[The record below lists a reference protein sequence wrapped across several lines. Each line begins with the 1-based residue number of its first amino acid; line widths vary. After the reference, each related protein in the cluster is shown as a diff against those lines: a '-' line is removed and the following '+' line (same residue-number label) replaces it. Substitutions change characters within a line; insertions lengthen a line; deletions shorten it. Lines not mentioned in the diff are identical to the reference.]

1 LENKQRYISQ
11 IMTSKSP
18 VRACEDVDEATL
30 SYAEVK
36 ALCAGNPLIKEK
48 IDLDVSVAKLKAL
61 KANHV
66 NEQYRLEDN
75 VLKYF
80 PEAIK
85 KTENRIKGYESDLT
99 HLKSIP
105 APEDGKMSPMT
116 IMGTEFAEKEAAG
129 KALIEA
135 CKTLKAKETLDVG
148 SYKGFDLSL
157 SYDSFS
163 KTFHLE
169 FKRDMTYTTTLG
181 ADPHG
186 NITRINNVLD
196 NVPKQLESSKSQLE
210 TLGAQ
215 LETAKEELGK
225 PFSRE
230 DELNTKMAR
239 LTELNIQ
246 LNIDGKKET
255 IELPMAADKLPDV
268 ADRIADKPP
277 KSIYAKMKFYK
288 NLTQSATTE
297 LPTAE
302 RTLLLR
308 NKEETAKEAE
318 SKNPKVNRDNER
330 G

>member
-1 LENKQRYISQ
+1 
-11 IMTSKSP
+11 MTSKSP

-85 KTENRIKGYESDLT
+85 KTENRIKGYESDFE
-99 HLKSIP
+99 HLKSVP

-116 IMGTEFAEKEAAG
+116 IMGTEFTEKEAAG
-129 KALIEA
+129 KVLIEA

-148 SYKGFDLSL
+148 GYKGFDIAV
-157 SYDSFS
+157 SYDSFH
-163 KTFHLE
+163 KNFILE
-169 FKRDMTYTTTLG
+169 LKRDMSYTTTLG
-181 ADPHG
+181 ADPIG
-186 NITRINNVLD
+186 NITRINNLL
-196 NVPKQLESSKSQLE
+196 NSISNELEYSKSQLE

-225 PFSRE
+225 PFPRE
-230 DELNTKMAR
+230 DELNTKMTR
-239 LTELNIQ
+239 LTELNII
-246 LNIDGKKET
+246 LNIEGKQEFAA
-255 IELPMAADKLPDV
+255 IEKLDIAADKPPTA
-268 ADRIADKPP
+268 ADRVADKPKSP
-277 KSIYAKMKFYK
+277 KSIYAKMKYF
-288 NLTQSATTE
+288 
-297 LPTAE
+297 
-302 RTLLLR
+302 
-308 NKEETAKEAE
+308 KEEAAKEAQGV
-318 SKNPKVNRDNER
+318 NPKLKKEAELH
-330 G
+330 